1 MSRGSQI
8 YHFCETCDEETPH
21 KILSGKFD
29 GNLESGFDGTVQCQQ
44 CSTVHHIQIPVEKP
58 VEVSLVIS
66 FRDESLSGEMELSPR
81 EEVRVGDEFYHG
93 DHNLLVTSV
102 ETAGRRVQRA
112 LGKDIET
119 IWTKVF
125 DTVDLKVSVVK
136 GSNTQSEKIEAAP
149 DEEFAVGDVLDFG
162 RFRVLIS
169 KIRDNERTIYREDYP
184 VQARFIKRIY
194 TKPIKERFY

>member
-81 EEVRVGDEFYHG
+81 EEVRVDDEFYHG

-162 RFRVLIS
+162 KFRVLIS
-169 KIRDNERTIYREDYP
+169 KIRDNERTIYREDHP